1 MSNNILKITFNA
13 ATINGIIVRDQ
24 TYTPSMSNPQL
35 YDKFPNILFVPT
47 IKLEKEMFNEY
58 KGRDDLK
65 KVFLST
71 AQFDIFLSRVRNKQ
85 MYRAVTISEAER
97 KGIIYHNIQFI
108 LNLFFN
114 KGDSLFINRHRFII
128 NNYKWNN
135 KYNLIKVSGQNAPIV
150 EIKLDLVLH
159 KGKEI
164 SFIDST
170 RLNCQQKRNDIVT
183 DYYQL
188 VGLEPPQPQLAMTQY
203 IPSDSNLQAK
213 RRQRTTK

>member
-13 ATINGIIVRDQ
+13 ATINGIILRNQ

-47 IKLEKEMFNEY
+47 IKLNNDMFNDY
-58 KGRDDLK
+58 TGKDDIK
-65 KVFLST
+65 KIFLSI
-71 AQFDIFLSRVRNKQ
+71 AQFDIFLSRLRNKQ
-85 MYRAVTISEAER
+85 MYRSLTISDAEK

-108 LNLFFN
+108 INLFFN
-114 KGDSLFINRHRFII
+114 KGASLFINRHRFII

-150 EIKLDLVLH
+150 EIKVDLILH
-159 KGKEI
+159 EGKEI

-170 RLNCQQKRNDIVT
+170 RLNCQQKKDDIIT

-188 VGLEPPQPQLAMTQY
+188 VGLEPPQPQLAMTNY
-203 IPSDSNLQAK
+203 IPTTSNLQAK
-213 RRQRTTK
+213 SRQRTNR